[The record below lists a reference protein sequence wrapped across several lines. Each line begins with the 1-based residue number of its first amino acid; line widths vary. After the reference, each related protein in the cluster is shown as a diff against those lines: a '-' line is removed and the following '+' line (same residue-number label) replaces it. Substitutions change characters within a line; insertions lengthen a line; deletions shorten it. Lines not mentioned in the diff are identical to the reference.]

1 MARRTKQQA
10 VLEWLQT
17 GAGITSME
25 AFKSLGATRL
35 SAIIFELRAKGYD
48 IAAER
53 VKVSDRF
60 GGTTTVSRYYLKDSP
75 KPYVENPL

>member
-25 AFKSLGATRL
+25 AFK
-35 SAIIFELRAKGYD
+35 GYD
-48 IAAER
+48 IASEN
-53 VKVSDRF
+53 VKVRDRF
-60 GGTTTVSRYYLKDSP
+60 GGTTTVSRYYLKGSP

>member
-1 MARRTKQQA
+1 MARMTKQQA

-48 IAAER
+48 IASER

-60 GGTTTVSRYYLKDSP
+60 GGITTVSRYYLRDTDSQQDE
-75 KPYVENPL
+75 KL